1 MMKAVAVELVD
12 VGGTP
17 GKSEA
22 STCRECV
29 GYTVVGGETS
39 RDVGVGILISV
50 AKSTPVTTRRIGD
63 TMVVAQASFEGKC
76 IKARLLHQI
85 STEVECRKVGD
96 EWRSRRAGLIG
107 ILLEEMGESDLRLPS
122 TSAPLQAP

>member
-29 GYTVVGGETS
+29 GYMVVGGETS

-63 TMVVAQASFEGKC
+63 TVVVAQASFEGKC
-76 IKARLLHQI
+76 IETRLLYQI
-85 STEVECRKVGD
+85 SAEVECRKVGD
-96 EWRSRRAGLIG
+96 EWRSCRAGLIG
-107 ILLEEMGESDLRLPS
+107 ILLVEMG
-122 TSAPLQAP
+122 